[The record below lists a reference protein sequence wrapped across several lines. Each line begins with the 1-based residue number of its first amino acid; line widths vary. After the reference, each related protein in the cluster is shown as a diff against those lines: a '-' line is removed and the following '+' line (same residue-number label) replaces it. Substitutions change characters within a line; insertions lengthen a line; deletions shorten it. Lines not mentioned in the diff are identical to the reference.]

1 MAPWLRSAA
10 SRPPLPLLLAFVA
23 ALLVGGQPLA
33 LALVPASA
41 MGDRSGMGTGGR
53 GGDVGPEVA
62 VVPTAGLAPGAR
74 AAPALERSGLDDQA
88 TIAGMSGYRWPL
100 EHARITQAF
109 GPSSGGSFMVDGQA
123 FHDGLDLATF
133 CGDRVR
139 AAHAGVVIAAGRH
152 TDDATGWVGDLAAYH
167 ARLDEKQ
174 AWGSLAI
181 VIVIDDGNGFRS
193 IYVHLARVT
202 ATVGQVVNAGD
213 VIGFEGATG
222 YASGCHLHY
231 GLFNP
236 DSSGRFQTD
245 PEVVARTL
253 APVAVVARID
263 PLLVLPPLAAG
274 DITWGWGA
282 RDGT

>member
-1 MAPWLRSAA
+1 M
-10 SRPPLPLLLAFVA
+10 LAFAA
-23 ALLVGGQPLA
+23 ALLIAGQPLA
-33 LALVPASA
+33 LGVVPASA
-41 MGDRSGMGTGGR
+41 MGDRSGMGVGGSA
-53 GGDVGPEVA
+53 GDVGAGVA
-62 VVPTAGLAPGAR
+62 VAPTAGPAGGAKPH
-74 AAPALERSGLDDQA
+74 PAIGRSVLDDQA

-109 GPSSGGSFMVDGQA
+109 GPSSGGSFIVDGGA

-139 AAHAGVVIAAGRH
+139 AAHDGAVIAAGRH
-152 TDDATGWVGDLAAYH
+152 TDEATGWVGDLAAYH

-181 VIVIDDGNGFRS
+181 IVVIDDGNGFRS
-193 IYVHLARVT
+193 IYVHLARATV
-202 ATVGQVVNAGD
+202 TVGQVVKAGD
-213 VIGFEGATG
+213 DIGFEGATG

-231 GLFNP
+231 GLFDP
-236 DSSGRFQTD
+236 HSTGRFETD

-253 APVAVVARID
+253 APAAVVARID
-263 PLLVLPPLAAG
+263 PLLVLPPLEAG